1 MQPRQTDHMADP
13 VGSASAWN
21 LANALTVLRLAL
33 VPVFVLVAVPG
44 FSGDDDQLL
53 AIATAVFLGAAF
65 TDLIDGEIA
74 RRRHLITTFGK
85 VADPIADKALTGA
98 ALIVLSAFDQLPWW
112 VTVVII
118 GREVL
123 VTVLRL
129 WVIQHGVIPASR
141 GGKLKTALQ
150 ITAISLYLL
159 PLPADA
165 DVLPIT
171 VMALA
176 VLVTVVTG
184 FDYVARA
191 LRLRRAALAVQA

>member
-1 MQPRQTDHMADP
+1 MADP